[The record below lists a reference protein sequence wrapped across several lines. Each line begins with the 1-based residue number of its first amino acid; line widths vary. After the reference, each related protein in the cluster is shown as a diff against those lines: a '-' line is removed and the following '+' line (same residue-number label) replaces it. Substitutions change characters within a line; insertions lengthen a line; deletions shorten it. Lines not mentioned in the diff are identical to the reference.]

1 MSPARFSRQ
10 RRIRFSQCDP
20 GGIVYFVHFFDMI
33 SGTVEDWFTEALG
46 FPYHDVHVGSRV
58 GFPIV
63 NTQCEFAKPCHF
75 GDLLDIELAVA
86 RLGASSIEFAVAGSV
101 AGEAK
106 FRGRHK
112 VAMMSLDTLKAVRIP
127 DEMRGKMA
135 LFVAQ

>member
-1 MSPARFSRQ
+1 VTPARFRRQ
-10 RRIRFSQCDP
+10 RRIRFAQCDP

-46 FPYHDVHVGSRV
+46 VPYHDLHAAGRV

-63 NTQCEFAKPCHF
+63 NTQCEFAQPCRF

-106 FRGRHK
+106 FGGRHK

-127 DEMRGKMA
+127 DEMREKMA
-135 LFVAQ
+135 PFVVR